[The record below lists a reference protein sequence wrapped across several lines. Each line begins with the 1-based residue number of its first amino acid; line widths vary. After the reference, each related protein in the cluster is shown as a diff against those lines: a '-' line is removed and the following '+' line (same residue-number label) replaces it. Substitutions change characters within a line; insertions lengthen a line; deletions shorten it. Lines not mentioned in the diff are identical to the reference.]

1 MTHTSQDIE
10 SADFVLAG
18 PDLSTNSGLP
28 PLFIGLHVICKFC
41 ISQATPVSSC
51 NSWTRTHQ
59 NSQARGETNAWLD
72 FPLSE
77 TCGAT
82 LNSHRMGWGR
92 GGSQFTCMF
101 LFISWVQIRK
111 VPGFPDKVQM
121 LPTSYKNSLPHK
133 DCTFQDGRNLTRSTV
148 GQNLKGT
155 AQGNSGLPGIWAAF
169 KGAVVNTA
177 VKLSFPT

>member
-1 MTHTSQDIE
+1 MACHLTLYQSPCHMQI
-10 SADFVLAG
+10 
-18 PDLSTNSGLP
+18 
-28 PLFIGLHVICKFC
+28 LHLTGYACFLL
-41 ISQATPVSSC
+41 QLLD
-51 NSWTRTHQ
+51 Q
-59 NSQARGETNAWLD
+59 NSSPYNSQTRGETNARLD

-77 TCGAT
+77 TCGPT

-111 VPGFPDKVQM
+111 GPGFPDKVQM

-133 DCTFQDGRNLTRSTV
+133 DCIFQDGRNLTRSTV

-155 AQGNSGLPGIWAAF
+155 AQGNSGLPGICAAF
-169 KGAVVNTA
+169 KGAVVHTA
-177 VKLSFPT
+177 VKLGFPT